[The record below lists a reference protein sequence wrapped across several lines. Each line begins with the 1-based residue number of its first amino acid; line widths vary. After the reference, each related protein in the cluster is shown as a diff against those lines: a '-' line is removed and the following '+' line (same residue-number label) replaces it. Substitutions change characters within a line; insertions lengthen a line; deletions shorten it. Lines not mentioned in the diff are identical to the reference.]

1 MKHTVTKLLLILLL
15 AAAGMAKAQGYQSY
29 FAADSTRLNIYVVC
43 TDYDETYLLTINHTD
58 TVHFNNQCYLRG
70 FQQIA
75 HNVFE
80 YYYFR
85 ENTATGR
92 LYRYIPSADEEWL
105 LCDMSL
111 AVGDAFSFN
120 DFFGTHQVVVES
132 VSYENEGKVIHLSDG
147 WNEFVFHEGVFPDY
161 YPIGFPGASF
171 ENEYDGCISHLLCEY
186 KNGEQVFYNPNFE
199 SCDEHWFSVSET
211 TDNSAKIYPTSLR
224 SMETVHIETVE
235 PILKVAVYDL
245 YGREIPIVC
254 DQKASCQWDLTISK
268 RVSGIYIIKVT
279 MKTDI
284 NNERIIVKTEIP

>member
-1 MKHTVTKLLLILLL
+1 MKHAITKLLLILLL
-15 AAAGMAKAQGYQSY
+15 AVAGMVKAQGYQSY

-43 TDYDETYLLTINHTD
+43 TDYDETYLLTINQTD

-70 FQQIA
+70 SRQIA

-85 ENTATGR
+85 EDTATGR

-111 AVGDAFSFN
+111 TVGDAFTFN
-120 DFFGTHQVVVES
+120 DSFGTHQVVVES
-132 VSYENEGKVIHLSDG
+132 VSFENEGKVIHLSDG
-147 WNEFVFHEGVFPDY
+147 WNEFMFHEGVFPDY

-186 KNGEQVFYNPNFE
+186 KNGEQVFYNTNFE
-199 SCDEHWFSVSET
+199 SCYEHWFSVSET
-211 TDNSAKIYPTSLR
+211 TDNYTKIYPTSVHP
-224 SMETVHIETVE
+224 METIYIETVE
-235 PILKVAVYDL
+235 PISEVAVYDL

-268 RVSGIYIIKVT
+268 CVSGIYIIRITTTNGMSFEKVFLHY
-279 MKTDI
+279 
-284 NNERIIVKTEIP
+284 